1 MLRLRVLKAI
11 NLYTEKYNYLLMKK
25 VIVVMASKRISKDAE
40 LKKLLEESE
49 NIINVSGANI
59 IYIKKEMERID
70 KKSQEVERK
79 ISLLL

>member
-1 MLRLRVLKAI
+1 
-11 NLYTEKYNYLLMKK
+11 MKK